1 MIVATPVDAQGNSAG
16 SWGRAPLV
24 AVAEVD
30 ADGAIA
36 AWAVHEVGWD
46 ALHDS
51 GTHGSHHA
59 RVASF
64 LRDHGVQAVVV
75 DHVGP
80 GMVRMLDTLGI
91 AILGATPG
99 DAHASVRGAVST

>member
-1 MIVATPVDAQGNSAG
+1 MIVATPVDSQGNSAG
-16 SWGRAPLV
+16 SWGHAPLV

-30 ADGAIA
+30 TDGAIA
-36 AWAVHEVGWD
+36 AWTVHEVGWD
-46 ALHDS
+46 SLHDA

-59 RVASF
+59 RVAGF
-64 LRDHGVQAVVV
+64 LKAHDVQAVVV

-80 GMVRMLDTLGI
+80 GMVRMLDTMGI

-99 DAHASVRGAVST
+99 DARASVRGAVTS